1 MIRADQLS
9 KVYGSTHALRG
20 LSFEVG
26 AGEIVGLVGKNGAGK
41 STALSILCGQLLPS
55 GGDAFVDGCS
65 VSRESLAVR
74 RRIGFLPEVAPLYDE
89 MTVSAYLRYLARLRG
104 VPAGALSDRV
114 RTVIA
119 RTGLAGREDA
129 PLGTLSRG
137 YRQRA
142 GIAQA
147 IVHDPPVVLLD
158 EPMAGL
164 DPVQIIQMR
173 DLIAGLK
180 PAHTV
185 LFSTHILSEV
195 TRICDRV
202 IVIDRGLVRAAGSE
216 TALRAGVAGRQRL
229 RLLVRGG
236 RAAVETALGSVP
248 GATVVLAP
256 GSAADVWVAHVQLP
270 EDAREQVSRAV
281 VQAGL
286 GLLELRAESDEL
298 ERLMVELLDGRGSA
312 AA

>member
-74 RRIGFLPEVAPLYDE
+74 RRI
-89 MTVSAYLRYLARLRG
+89 AYLRYLARLRG